1 METHNVLTRELKFM
15 IMMACFVVVVAGMR
29 AAAGIL
35 VPFLL
40 AVFIAIIFTPP
51 MFWLQKKGIPNWL
64 AITLIMATILML
76 SILFIA
82 FVGNSVTDFSNALPG
97 YEKRLVS
104 KVGFI
109 VDWLNRH
116 GVEISYK
123 MFIGYFDPSVAMQ
136 LASKILKGLSGAL
149 TNAFLILLTVIFI
162 LAEAGGFPGKL
173 RSALSDPDTSMER
186 MGRFTQGVNRYLA
199 LKTVFSLATGLSI
212 WIWLTILGLDYALL
226 WGVLALL
233 LNFVPNIGSF
243 IAAIPAVLLAIV
255 QLGPGYALLVAMG
268 YLVVNIVIGSILEPR
283 FMGDGLGLSSLVVFL
298 SLVFWGWV
306 LGPVG
311 MLLSVPLT
319 MIFKIALESTD
330 ETRWLSVVL
339 GNDNR
344 QS

>member
-64 AITLIMATILML
+64 AITLIMAAILML